1 MGAGA
6 VYGLF
11 LLSLLFSFLSG
22 TPYIGIPRKSLY
34 EILAFGELT
43 GDDIFYDLGS
53 GDGRVLITAR
63 EHFGVA
69 RAVGFEIAPW
79 PYFVSRARV
88 ALKRLAGHISIHY
101 KSFLKADLSPAS
113 FVYVYLYRELLNE
126 KVAPKLA
133 RWQGFRKFGTHS
145 LISQN
150 KSFLEGEKLFSDLA
164 FDTLAFGYLY
174 DIREGKV
181 RLSPGADLSVLM
193 FHYKL
198 SDGVGLVDR
207 SYSKASVRVGGV
219 AGIELGDFT
228 LELEGFYSFPLDNS
242 PEINEINL
250 SLIYPVV
257 QGDDFTLEASAG
269 VGLREI
275 KYEDNQDFPNK
286 IEIDQCPIIVLGLRL
301 GF

>member
-1 MGAGA
+1 MYRIFVLLAVLVAGCNTK
-6 VYGLF
+6 VSFQYSRSFVEG
-11 LLSLLFSFLSG
+11 SLQTPCGGKEGTSSSG
-22 TPYIGIPRKSLY
+22 RPTLKEIGIEDVETY
-34 EILAFGELT
+34 G
-43 GDDIFYDLGS
+43 GS
-53 GDGRVLITAR
+53 
-63 EHFGVA
+63 
-69 RAVGFEIAPW
+69 
-79 PYFVSRARV
+79 
-88 ALKRLAGHISIHY
+88 
-101 KSFLKADLSPAS
+101 
-113 FVYVYLYRELLNE
+113 VYLNKGRHT
-126 KVAPKLA
+126 
-133 RWQGFRKFGTHS
+133 GFFKGTMGRASGECFLGDS

>member
-1 MGAGA
+1 MAFAVVAFSGIVDAHDIYYPNTQRYSYITRMTNSILWIAAAVTMGAGA

-88 ALKRLAGHISIHY
+88 ALKRFAGHISIHC

-126 KVAPKLA
+126 KVAPKLVRELRRGA
-133 RWQGFRKFGTHS
+133 KILSCSSSIDITLHPQFHLLKTGKIGSITV
-145 LISQN
+145 
-150 KSFLEGEKLFSDLA
+150 FLYEK
-164 FDTLAFGYLY
+164 
-174 DIREGKV
+174 I
-181 RLSPGADLSVLM
+181 
-193 FHYKL
+193 
-198 SDGVGLVDR
+198 
-207 SYSKASVRVGGV
+207 
-219 AGIELGDFT
+219 
-228 LELEGFYSFPLDNS
+228 
-242 PEINEINL
+242 
-250 SLIYPVV
+250 
-257 QGDDFTLEASAG
+257 
-269 VGLREI
+269 
-275 KYEDNQDFPNK
+275 
-286 IEIDQCPIIVLGLRL
+286 
-301 GF
+301 